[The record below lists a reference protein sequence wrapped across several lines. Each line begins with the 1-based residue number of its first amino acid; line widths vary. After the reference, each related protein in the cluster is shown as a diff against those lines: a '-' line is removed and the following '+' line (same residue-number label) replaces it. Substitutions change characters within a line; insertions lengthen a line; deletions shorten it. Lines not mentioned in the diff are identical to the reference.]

1 MGPGLA
7 EITFRTLFSGTL
19 RMATLF
25 PIVGFVFGKICVQT
39 SNYLFIYVIYI
50 LECYA
55 TYY

>member
-7 EITFRTLFSGTL
+7 EMAFRTLFSGTL

-39 SNYLFIYVIYI
+39 SIYLFIYVIYI